1 MLKSITLTALD
12 IGTSSIKGVCARKN
26 LVSGEIEILAKSQMP
41 CFGVRNGEVIKPQE
55 VSKTISEVK
64 EDLIQKSGIRI
75 KEVLVNISGP
85 HLFSV
90 SSQGVVSVSR
100 ADQKISREDIQ
111 RVLKQAEAVNLPS
124 NKEVLEVFPK
134 EFIIDGEGGIKDPL
148 GLEGMRLEAKVLLC
162 CLFSPILENLEKA
175 VAEGGFQILE
185 VIPSPLASSRA
196 CLTPQQKELGVLLVD
211 IGAGTCSISVFEK
224 GDLIDFAVFPAGSA
238 NITNDIAICL
248 RTEISTA
255 ERIKKEFATLKQP
268 ARTSKREKIKIP
280 EKNLVFSKKLLKN
293 IVEARTSEIFSQ
305 VQKSFKKI
313 SGGELLP
320 AGVVLTG
327 GGALLPGIVEFAKQ
341 KLKLPCRIG
350 MPQIEQL
357 QDPRFSTVWGLLLSG
372 FDFVQGEKEKRI
384 KEGFGEKLKRVFKI
398 FLP

>member
-1 MLKSITLTALD
+1 MAKSITLTALD
-12 IGTSSIKGVCARKN
+12 IGTYSIKGLCAKKD
-26 LVSGEIEILAKSQMP
+26 LITGDIEILAKSQRP
-41 CFGVRNGEVIKPQE
+41 CFGVRNGEVVKPTQ
-55 VSKTISEVK
+55 VSKTVSEIK
-64 EDLIQKSGIRI
+64 QGLSQKAGIKI

-100 ADQKISREDIQ
+100 ADQKISKEDIQ
-111 RVLKQAEAVNLPS
+111 RVLRQAQAVNLPS
-124 NKEVLEVFPK
+124 NKEVLDVFPK
-134 EFIIDGEGGIKDPL
+134 EFIIDGEGGIKEPL

-175 VAEGGFQILE
+175 VSEAGLQILE

-224 GDLIDFAVFPAGSA
+224 GDLVDFAIFPVGSA

-255 ERIKKEFATLKQP
+255 ERIKKEFGTLKSG
-268 ARTSKREKIKIP
+268 SKTRKKEKIKIP
-280 EKNLVFSKKLLKN
+280 EKSLAFSRKFLRN
-293 IVEARTSEIFSQ
+293 IIEARVSEIFSQ
-305 VQKSFKKI
+305 VQKTLKKI

-320 AGVVLTG
+320 AGVVITG

-341 KLKLPCRIG
+341 KLKLPSRIG
-350 MPQIEQL
+350 HPQIKDLE
-357 QDPRFSTVWGLLLSG
+357 DPCFSTSFGLLLTG
-372 FDFVQGEKEKRI
+372 FDLQEEEKERRI
-384 KEGFGEKLKRVFKI
+384 GDTLSEKLKRIFKI

>member
-1 MLKSITLTALD
+1 MPKSITLTALD

-41 CFGVRNGEVIKPQE
+41 CFGVRNGEVIKPQD

-64 EDLIQKSGIRI
+64 EDLIQKSGIKI

-175 VAEGGFQILE
+175 VVEGGFQILE

-255 ERIKKEFATLKQP
+255 ERIKKEFATLK
-268 ARTSKREKIKIP
+268 
-280 EKNLVFSKKLLKN
+280 
-293 IVEARTSEIFSQ
+293 
-305 VQKSFKKI
+305 
-313 SGGELLP
+313 
-320 AGVVLTG
+320 
-327 GGALLPGIVEFAKQ
+327 
-341 KLKLPCRIG
+341 
-350 MPQIEQL
+350 
-357 QDPRFSTVWGLLLSG
+357 
-372 FDFVQGEKEKRI
+372 
-384 KEGFGEKLKRVFKI
+384 
-398 FLP
+398 